1 MKENNDISLAGT
13 AALVYWPEQGTKN
26 IPQHLFGIHLVLT
39 YLMTNFST
47 PLPRCKHKYASSVTP
62 FCLCDFIDL
71 ILSSTILTL
80 LICHSFLTLFYLRIC
95 RIDGLFS
102 DTQYFLASGLVYSS
116 LRRVWLWPCTY
127 DSLTTVRSADNAI
140 FYCTIVLLYACVFR
154 NEIRTNFQR
163 RLSGLIPAHTLL
175 KTPKSDYWYAF
186 SQ

>member
-1 MKENNDISLAGT
+1 MEENNDISLAGT
-13 AALVYWPEQGTKN
+13 DALVYWPEQGTKN
-26 IPQHLFGIHLVLT
+26 IPQHLFGAIHLVLT

-102 DTQYFLASGLVYSS
+102 DTQYFLASELVYSS

-127 DSLTTVRSADNAI
+127 DSLTTVRSADNA
-140 FYCTIVLLYACVFR
+140 TSIVRLRISKWNSNQFSTSIVGIDTCAYA
-154 NEIRTNFQR
+154 
-163 RLSGLIPAHTLL
+163 L
-175 KTPKSDYWYAF
+175 KNS
-186 SQ
+186 